1 MIRQGFVSNSS
12 SSSFI
17 IQVPKKKLEFD
28 QILDYYK
35 VNKELSPK
43 LRAWLNIIIDN
54 ILEKKANEE
63 DEKIDEDNDYDYDES
78 NIHKVYVVPYIL
90 GDFYREYFKD
100 AFPHEELTEEELEA
114 IRLKALKSFESNN
127 SWLEYSLRDYGSSDY
142 GDLSIPWDI
151 SREIG
156 RNCSNIFTDPS
167 VAISYRD

>member
-1 MIRQGFVSNSS
+1 MVRQGFVSNSS
-12 SSSFI
+12 SSSFV
-17 IQVPKKKLEFD
+17 IQVPKEKLEFD

-54 ILEKKANEE
+54 ILEKRANEE
-63 DEKIDEDNDYDYDES
+63 DEDNDYYES

-100 AFPHEELTEEELEA
+100 AFPHKELTEEELEA
-114 IRLKALKSFESNN
+114 IRLKALKSFEDEDS
-127 SWLEYSLRDYGSSDY
+127 SWVSYYLRDYGSSDY
-142 GDLSIPWDI
+142 DDLSIPWDI

>member
-17 IQVPKKKLEFD
+17 IQFPKEKLEFD

-35 VNKELSPK
+35 VNNELSPK

-54 ILEKKANEE
+54 ILEKRLNEE
-63 DEKIDEDNDYDYDES
+63 IDEDNDYDYGES
-78 NIHKVYVVPYIL
+78 NIHNVYVIPYIL
-90 GDFYREYFKD
+90 GDLYREYFKD
-100 AFPHEELTEEELEA
+100 AFPHKELTEEELEA
-114 IRLKALKSFESNN
+114 IRLKALKSFEDSI
-127 SWLEYSLRDYGSSDY
+127 WVAYYLRDYGSSDY

-156 RNCSNIFTDPS
+156 RNCSNIFTDPT

>member
-12 SSSFI
+12 SSSFV
-17 IQVPKKKLEFD
+17 IQAPKEKLEFD

-54 ILEKKANEE
+54 ILEKRAEEE
-63 DEKIDEDNDYDYDES
+63 DSDYEES
-78 NIHKVYVVPYIL
+78 SIHRVYVVPYIL